1 MCFHVACNL
10 VDGEYMLI
18 PKSEGGQQECDQTLT
33 EEPTLNEEDLPSDPT
48 QEGKPWFYAYP
59 LYIISL

>member
-33 EEPTLNEEDLPSDPT
+33 EEPAVGDLFSNAMN
-48 QEGKPWFYAYP
+48 QEQGNTENVKR
-59 LYIISL
+59 